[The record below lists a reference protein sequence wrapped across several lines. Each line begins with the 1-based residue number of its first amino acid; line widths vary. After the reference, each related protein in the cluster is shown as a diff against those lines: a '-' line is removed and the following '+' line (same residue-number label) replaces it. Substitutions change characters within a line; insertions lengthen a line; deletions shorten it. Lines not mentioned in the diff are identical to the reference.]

1 MPGSNPRAIPITGRI
16 SSAPVAASACLI
28 PCGLAL
34 PFSAAN
40 PACSPSRGS
49 AIQIS
54 GTGGLTQLVSLRPAS
69 TALKSDKARNGIP
82 LLALFL
88 CLLPGPSGPGRS
100 WQDQPSS
107 PEGCA
112 GVSSDEVDGPP
123 NSALRSSAAAV
134 AAADDALSSAVTSS
148 GSDDAGMAKAASAA
162 ASAAAS

>member
-1 MPGSNPRAIPITGRI
+1 MQPIPGRRDAESWYRR
-16 SSAPVAASACLI
+16 
-28 PCGLAL
+28 
-34 PFSAAN
+34 
-40 PACSPSRGS
+40 
-49 AIQIS
+49 
-54 GTGGLTQLVSLRPAS
+54 LTQLVSLRPAS
-69 TALKSDKARNGIP
+69 PALKSNKARNGIP

-112 GVSSDEVDGPP
+112 GLSSEEVDGPP

-148 GSDDAGMAKAASAA
+148 GSDDAGMA
-162 ASAAAS
+162 